1 MKEVQA
7 ILFDLD
13 NTLMDRD
20 NTFRSFCTQFVQDFL
35 GHLEPAEA
43 QDVIEDMIY
52 RDADG
57 YRDKDGFFIELS
69 EILPWETPV
78 TAEHIRAYY
87 DASYINHGATMKDAV
102 DILKYCKERGYI
114 LGLVTNGKV
123 EIQNT
128 KIDTLGLREY
138 FKAIVIS
145 GEVGVAKPDPKIYQ
159 LALDRLGV
167 TADQTYFIGD
177 HPVNDIWGAGKAGL
191 QGIWLQRKH
200 AWDEQLDIQPW
211 KIICELDELKSI
223 L

>member
-128 KIDTLGLREY
+128 KMDTLGLREY

-145 GEVGVAKPDPKIYQ
+145 GEVGIAKPDPKIYQ

-167 TADQTYFIGD
+167 TADQTLFIGD
-177 HPVNDIWGAGKAGL
+177 HPVNDIWGLAKQDFKGFGCKGNMP
-191 QGIWLQRKH
+191 GMIN
-200 AWDEQLDIQPW
+200 
-211 KIICELDELKSI
+211 
-223 L
+223 